1 MDWLHASQQIVVFSA
16 LEPTLFLSSLQSS
29 TAKQMSTSTI
39 STESA
44 GSISD
49 SPDSDWGS
57 GAEFDDL
64 NYTPVSPWGPVALV
78 LGIASLTGLTNS
90 VFGLGLAA
98 VGVVVGIVAVFLIR
112 SMAGTYK
119 GVGFAA
125 AGTTLSI
132 LCLVLGSVKLSHA
145 YETECREGY
154 RRTNFPKEISDR
166 QFVYYRGIRRL
177 HPEVAPLIGE
187 KVFLKGFMYNTQALT
202 GLKEFVFL
210 KDNGECCFGGDPKP
224 YDMMEVRMT
233 GDQTTRAYTGM
244 IAVSGTLHANVRAAD
259 GEPVYTV
266 DADIVE
272 EAKTSF

>member
-1 MDWLHASQQIVVFSA
+1 
-16 LEPTLFLSSLQSS
+16 
-29 TAKQMSTSTI
+29 MSTPSI
-39 STESA
+39 ATEA
-44 GSISD
+44 TGSIRKSD
-49 SPDSDWGS
+49 DSEWGTGS
-57 GAEFDDL
+57 DFDDV

-98 VGVVVGIVAVFLIR
+98 VGVVVGIAAVFLIR

-125 AGTTLSI
+125 AGAGLS
-132 LCLVLGSVKLSHA
+132 LVCLVLGSFKLSHA

-166 QFVYYRGIRRL
+166 QFVYYGGVRRL
-177 HPEVAPLIGE
+177 HPDVAPLIGQ
-187 KVFLKGFMYNTQALT
+187 KVFLKGFMYNTRETT
-202 GLKEFVFL
+202 GLKKFVFL

-224 YDMMEVRMT
+224 YDMMEVRMK
-233 GDQTTRAYTGM
+233 GNQTTHAYTGM
-244 IAVSGTLHANVRAAD
+244 IAVSGTLNANVRAGE
-259 GEPVYTV
+259 GEPVYIV

-272 EAKTSF
+272 EAQTSF